1 MSWIG
6 RSIVACAGLA
16 IGVFVAS
23 AGAFAGEYK
32 YRNPEPKFK
41 PLGKDAELA
50 AAAQRLGKPPK
61 LNEEQQAEVEEGKVV
76 IREIK
81 GGGEGKRYEAIAV
94 VKAPPKAVMAFLRD
108 FKSFVGPMPNLKKIE
123 FTWEG
128 NVAHVTQWLKVA
140 LTTVSYRLNIAHYG
154 DSVIEWEFV
163 EGDIKDTTGYYK
175 FFPRAEGKET
185 LLVYHVYTD
194 PGMAVPQF
202 IINLLTK
209 SSMPSVIEAIRAA
222 VAKRAAK

>member
-1 MSWIG
+1 M
-6 RSIVACAGLA
+6 RLVNKFVAACVSAA
-16 IGVFVAS
+16 IGICAASDGAS
-23 AGAFAGEYK
+23 AEEYK
-32 YRNPEPKFK
+32 YKNAEPKFK
-41 PLGKDAELA
+41 PASKDAEMA
-50 AAAQRLGKPPK
+50 AAARKLGDPPK
-61 LNEEQQAEVEEGKVV
+61 LTEKQQTEVDEGEVV
-76 IREIK
+76 IREVK

-108 FKSFVGPMPNLKKIE
+108 FKAFVGPMPNLKKIE
-123 FTWEG
+123 FTWDG

-140 LTTVSYRLNIAHYG
+140 ITTVSYRLNIAHYG

-175 FFPRAEGKET
+175 FFPRAEGRET

-209 SSMPSVIEAIRAA
+209 SSMPGVIEAIRTA
-222 VAKRAAK
+222 VAKRAGK